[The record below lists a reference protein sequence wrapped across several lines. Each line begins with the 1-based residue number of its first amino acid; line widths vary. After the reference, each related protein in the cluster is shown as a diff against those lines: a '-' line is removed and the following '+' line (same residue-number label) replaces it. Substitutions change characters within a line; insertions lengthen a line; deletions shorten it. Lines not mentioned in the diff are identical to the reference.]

1 MRIFLGEFREFQGIP
16 GIPGTVYL
24 IPAFARTTEEKKLPN
39 TPTSYDAKLRP
50 SSRSGR
56 SLARTVIDVG
66 RLNTEDYKN
75 AAMDISFGGY
85 CQRSNCNF
93 GTEGV

>member
-16 GIPGTVYL
+16 GIPGIPGTGYL

-50 SSRSGR
+50 SITLRP
-56 SLARTVIDVG
+56 
-66 RLNTEDYKN
+66 K
-75 AAMDISFGGY
+75 FGAD
-85 CQRSNCNF
+85 CD
-93 GTEGV
+93 